1 MLSSVPDAWTGHHF
15 ASVPGYSPS
24 KPSVKIALGVTR
36 R

>member
-1 MLSSVPDAWTGHHF
+1 MLSSVPDAWTGHHVL
-15 ASVPGYSPS
+15 SVPGYSPS

>member
-1 MLSSVPDAWTGHHF
+1 MVSRVPDAWTGQQVL
-15 ASVPGYSPS
+15 SVPGYSPS